1 MPRKTD
7 GKSSDKEG
15 SKHHPSPSE
24 SVVLPADS
32 VLHTDVQNTVLVS
45 VENLHTDIF
54 ILLPYGIIRLYDYLN
69 DLETVASALAESH
82 ILVTGLSVSGDT
94 LEDYFL
100 SKIGG
105 TKDVKSPKN

>member
-1 MPRKTD
+1 MYIN
-7 GKSSDKEG
+7 S
-15 SKHHPSPSE
+15 
-24 SVVLPADS
+24 LC
-32 VLHTDVQNTVLVS
+32 
-45 VENLHTDIF
+45 
-54 ILLPYGIIRLYDYLN
+54 
-69 DLETVASALAESH
+69 LETVASALAESH

>member
-1 MPRKTD
+1 MLAFSIDYYGIFFGATQSVELFCTYIKT
-7 GKSSDKEG
+7 
-15 SKHHPSPSE
+15 
-24 SVVLPADS
+24 
-32 VLHTDVQNTVLVS
+32 TDVQKTVLVLE
-45 VENLHTDIF
+45 ENLHTDNF
-54 ILLPYGIIRLYDYLN
+54 KLMPDGIIRLYDYLN